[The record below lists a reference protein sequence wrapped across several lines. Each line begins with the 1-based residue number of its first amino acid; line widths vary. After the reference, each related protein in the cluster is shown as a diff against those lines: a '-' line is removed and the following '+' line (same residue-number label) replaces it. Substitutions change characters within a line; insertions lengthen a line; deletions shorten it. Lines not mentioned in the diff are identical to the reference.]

1 MKFIYFF
8 IIIDILLSSISYIY
22 CRLNFGFAKTWSFFL
37 CCLFLAINMIG
48 SRLLPESTPLI
59 LLKASSWLSGLWL
72 AFIYYS
78 VILALIH
85 SLIWLGGKLFSVQL
99 PNYKI
104 ACAGLLCML
113 AFITWG
119 NFRAFNPVIR
129 TEEIAT
135 AKLPTNTNYKI
146 VLVSD
151 IHLGRLLGKSYAE
164 NLVEKINA
172 QEPDLVLLAGDILDE
187 KLLYVKEQDSLSPLS
202 KLKVPLGVYAAYGNH
217 DYLDKPAVWQEML
230 EANNINVLRDAN
242 AIVGNNLKITGL
254 NDFSRNRSTASLEKL
269 SADNAN
275 YYSIVIDH
283 QPRKMEAASS
293 AGYDLYVAGHTHT
306 GQLFPNRLVTKKM
319 YKLDYG
325 RKEFG
330 NLTAITSNGYGFW
343 GVPVRTEVAPELVV
357 INLKSK

>member
-22 CRLNFGFAKTWSFFL
+22 CRLNFGFAKTWSFFF

-104 ACAGLLCML
+104 ACAGLVCML

-119 NFRAFNPVIR
+119 SFRAFNPVIR

-135 AKLPTNTNYKI
+135 AKLPANTNYKI

-151 IHLGRLLGKSYAE
+151 IHLGRLLGKSYSE

-187 KLLYVKEQDSLSPLS
+187 KLLYVKEQDSLSHLA
-202 KLKVPLGVYAAYGNH
+202 KLKAPLGVYAAYGNH
-217 DYLDKPAVWQEML
+217 DYLDKPTVWQEML

-242 AIVGNNLKITGL
+242 AIVDNKLKVTGL

-269 SADNAN
+269 SAENAN

>member
-1 MKFIYFF
+1 MKFFYFF
-8 IIIDILLSSISYIY
+8 IIIDFLLSTISYIY
-22 CRLNFGFAKTWSFFL
+22 CRLNFGFAKTWSFFF
-37 CCLFLAINMIG
+37 CYVFLAVNMIG

-78 VILALIH
+78 VILAIIH
-85 SLIWLGGKLFSVQL
+85 SIIWLGGKLFSVKL

-119 NFRAFNPVIR
+119 SFRAFNPTIR
-129 TEEIAT
+129 TEEITT

-187 KLLYVKEQDSLSPLS
+187 KLLYVTEQDSLSPLA
-202 KLKVPLGVYAAYGNH
+202 KLKAPLGVYAVYGNH
-217 DYLDKPAVWQEML
+217 DYLDKPLVWQQML
-230 EANNINVLRDAN
+230 EANNITVLRDAN
-242 AIVGNNLKITGL
+242 AIVDNKLKLTGL

-269 SADNAN
+269 STDNAN

-283 QPRKMEAASS
+283 QPRKMEAASLQ
-293 AGYDLYVAGHTHT
+293 GYDLYVAGHTHT

-343 GVPVRTEVAPELVV
+343 GVPVRTEVAPEFVV
-357 INLKSK
+357 INLKSQ